1 MISKARQICES
12 YLREEI
18 RSNDEKG
25 ILPSK
30 NRIAERLLARGDEL
44 VDVYEVVHTKLARD
58 DIAWKILLGRL
69 LTTAAFWSLEKIAQ
83 ARAEEKALMELNQSI
98 AKHAHALSDLLV
110 DRDDLH
116 NRSSFS
122 SGTHYDICEV
132 ISEASAGNSRFSS
145 YLKEPLDHL
154 SSRFDMKYWP
164 SLSSCIRVI
173 GNDAQNAKTAADDPL
188 TAAAT
193 RSTRP
198 SKADFVRALR
208 ESIDEIRGDWL
219 GGIPK
224 AFTLS
229 NDSMATLVN
238 VLLDLPPDEL
248 VDGTYVK
255 NLGRDKKP
263 RISAS
268 TR

>member
-1 MISKARQICES
+1 MISKARQICED

-18 RSNDEKG
+18 RSNDEKR
-25 ILPSK
+25 ILPSE

-58 DIAWKILLGRL
+58 DIAWKIFLGRL
-69 LTTAAFWSLEKIAQ
+69 LTTAAFWSLEELAQ
-83 ARAEEKALMELNQSI
+83 ARADRNALADLNQSI
-98 AKHAHALSDLLV
+98 AKHAHALSSLLA
-110 DRDDLH
+110 DRDELH
-116 NRSSFS
+116 NRSPFS

-132 ISEASAGNSRFSS
+132 IAEASADNSRFES

-154 SSRFDMKYWP
+154 SGRFDMKYWP
-164 SLSSCIRVI
+164 SISSCIRVI
-173 GNDAQNAKTAADDPL
+173 GDDAENAKIVADDPL

-219 GGIPK
+219 GGVPE
-224 AFTLS
+224 AFVLS
-229 NDSMATLVN
+229 NDAMATLVN

-255 NLGRDKKP
+255 NLGRDKKLGVTA
-263 RISAS
+263 SA
-268 TR
+268 R